1 MPKVLISDKMSPAA
15 AEIFSSRGVEVDVK
29 PGMTPDEL
37 RAIIGQYDGLAIRS
51 ATKVTKDILA
61 AATNLRVVGRA
72 GIGVDNVDIPA
83 ASSHGVVVMNT
94 PFGNSI
100 TTAEHAI
107 SLMLSMLREIPA
119 ANAST
124 HAGKWEKNRFMGV
137 EVTGKTLGV
146 IGVGNIGAIVADRAQ
161 GLKMKVI
168 GFDPFLSPE
177 RAQDLGVEK
186 VELDELFRRADVI
199 TLHTPLTDG
208 TRGVINAEAIGKM
221 KTGVYIV
228 NCARGGLV
236 VEKDLKAAL
245 DAGKVAGAALDVFSE
260 EPARQN
266 PLFGDERVV
275 ATPHL
280 GASTVEAQENV
291 ALQVAEQMADYLLT
305 GAITNAINVPSVTA
319 EEAPRLKPYMKLAE
333 QLGSFSGQL
342 VESGIRGVTIE
353 YSGQVA
359 TLNTRPI
366 TAALLTGLLRP
377 LLDSVNMVNAPIVAK
392 ERNISVTEV
401 RSDKATDFQTQI
413 KLTISDE
420 RGGRSVA
427 GTLIAG
433 SKPRLVSIEDVAI
446 EAELAPN
453 MLFVVNDDKP
463 GFIGAVGRALGEAGI
478 NIASF
483 HLGRQ
488 SPGARAI
495 CLIEVDQPL
504 REAVLKQVQGLPNV
518 VTALSLTF

>member
-15 AEIFSSRGVEVDVK
+15 AEIFASRGIEVDVK

-37 RAIIGQYDGLAIRS
+37 RAVIGQYDGLAIRS

-83 ASSHGVVVMNT
+83 ASAHGVVVMNT

-107 SLMLSMLREIPA
+107 SLMLSMLRQIPA

-137 EVTGKTLGV
+137 EVTAKTLGV

-208 TRGVINAEAIGKM
+208 TRGIIGADAFTRM
-221 KTGVYIV
+221 KDGVYIV

-245 DAGKVAGAALDVFSE
+245 ESGKVAGAALDVFAE
-260 EPARQN
+260 EPAKEN
-266 PLFGDERVV
+266 VLFGDERVV

-319 EEAPRLKPYMKLAE
+319 EEAPKLKPYMKLAE
-333 QLGSFSGQL
+333 QLGSFAGQL
-342 VESGIRGVTIE
+342 AESGLRGVTVE

-359 TLNTRPI
+359 ALNTRPI

-433 SKPRLVSIEDVAI
+433 NRPRLVSVEDVAI
-446 EAELAPN
+446 EAELAEN
-453 MLFVVNDDKP
+453 MLFVVNNDKP
-463 GFIGAVGRALGEAGI
+463 GFIGGVGRTLGEAGI

-488 SPGARAI
+488 APGARAI

-504 REAVLKQVQGLPNV
+504 REAVLKQVQSLPNV
-518 VTALSLTF
+518 VTALSLSF

>member
-15 AEIFSSRGVEVDVK
+15 AEIFASRGIEVDVK

-37 RAIIGQYDGLAIRS
+37 RAVIGQYDGLAIRS

-83 ASSHGVVVMNT
+83 ASAHGVVVMNT

-107 SLMLSMLREIPA
+107 SLMLSMLRQIPA

-208 TRGVINAEAIGKM
+208 TRGIIGADAFTKM
-221 KTGVYIV
+221 KDGVYIV

-245 DAGKVAGAALDVFSE
+245 ESGKVAGAALDVFAE
-260 EPARQN
+260 EPAKEN
-266 PLFGDERVV
+266 VLFGDERVV

-319 EEAPRLKPYMKLAE
+319 EEAPKLKPYMKLAE
-333 QLGSFSGQL
+333 QLGSFAGQL
-342 VESGIRGVTIE
+342 AESGLRGVTVE

-392 ERNISVTEV
+392 ERNIAVTEV

-433 SKPRLVSIEDVAI
+433 NRPRLVSVEDVAI
-446 EAELAPN
+446 EAELAEN
-453 MLFVVNDDKP
+453 MLFVVNNDKP
-463 GFIGAVGRALGEAGI
+463 GFIGAVGRTLGEAGI

-488 SPGARAI
+488 APGARAI

-518 VTALSLTF
+518 ITALSLSF